1 MSGRRRVR
9 CISSLLVFAILAGPA
24 LGERDVPTLE
34 ERIRAVVHS
43 TDPPRTIMVM
53 RLRYAEAEELAET
66 LAPSLPPG
74 ITVVPHPPTNSLII
88 VGPPGPPLREV
99 APE

>member
-1 MSGRRRVR
+1 
-9 CISSLLVFAILAGPA
+9 LLVFAILAVPA
-24 LGERDVPTLE
+24 FGQREVLTLE

-43 TDPPRTIMVM
+43 ADPPRTIMVM
-53 RLRYAEAEELAET
+53 RLRHAEAEELAAT

-88 VGPPGPPLREV
+88 VGPPGRPLQEI
-99 APE
+99 APQ